1 MQPSILGLGS
11 EVPPYVFP
19 QREVSQK
26 MISVLKVPEEK
37 QGAFRRL
44 YEESS
49 IDTRY
54 SVVADFQ
61 KERAE
66 WKFWGE
72 DFPQSVPSMGKRNE
86 RFKQEAPELALKA
99 ARKAI
104 DEWGGK
110 VEEITH
116 IISISCTGVMA
127 PGIEFHL
134 MQRLNLR
141 PDTYRLAIQF
151 MGCFGAFKGISAAH
165 AFAKENRDAR
175 ILIVSTE
182 LCSLH
187 FQTTLTPDNVLGNAL
202 FADGS
207 AAAVIG
213 MPRGDEKPLYQV
225 QGHSS
230 MGLGQTL
237 DKMTWEASDTG
248 FTMKLS
254 NFVPAL
260 IGRHILPF
268 MKNLLKEISPGH
280 CDWAIHPGGK
290 SIIQVIERTFNLDLS
305 QTKTSWDVLRDFG
318 NMSSATL
325 LFVLE
330 RLQRTDRKHVAC
342 VGFGPGLSFEGLL
355 LTHEK
360 II

>member
-11 EVPPYVFP
+11 EVPPYVFH
-19 QREVSQK
+19 QKEVGQK
-26 MISVLKVPEEK
+26 MIAELKVPEEK

-54 SVVADFQ
+54 SVVPDFQ
-61 KERAE
+61 KERSE
-66 WKFWGE
+66 WKFWGH

-99 ARKAI
+99 AQKAI
-104 DEWGGK
+104 DSWGGN

-165 AFAKENRDAR
+165 AFAKENKEAR
-175 ILIVSTE
+175 ILIVCTE

-187 FQTTLTPDNVLGNAL
+187 FQTELTPDNVLGNAL

-213 MPRGDEKPLYQV
+213 VPREGDKTLYGV
-225 QGHSS
+225 HGHRS
-230 MGLGQTL
+230 MGLKQSL

-248 FTMKLS
+248 FMMKLS

-260 IGRHILPF
+260 IGRHIEPF
-268 MKNLLKEISPGH
+268 MQSLLNEISPSH

-290 SIIQVIERTFNLDLS
+290 SIIQVIERTFNLDLN
-305 QTKTSWDVLRDFG
+305 QTKTSWETLRDFG

-330 RLQRTDRKHVAC
+330 RLPRTNRKHVAC

-360 II
+360 IV